1 MEEAGLAALVA
12 SLETEAVAKAKAL
25 HEQVSRLDQAQ
36 RELAAASKKKEEVWM
51 EQRKK
56 LEEEKKQALLKSD
69 LIAKEHSAVEKSAE
83 AIRLAGQDTAQKQ
96 LKQIT
101 ELRQNLDKKTLDVDA
116 IQRQNHDLKQ
126 RLQEA
131 KAAAE
136 EALKTSASSTKKAND
151 NAAALAAAVEKN
163 KELQQKA
170 NESQALRDAEH
181 VRLLSEKQQ
190 AAQATAQAAKS
201 KQALEEQLV
210 SLKAKLAK
218 QTQEL
223 EAAKENLKRQQ
234 REASEAA
241 HRAEQDSARRGS
253 VQSELETAREQ
264 LRVNKNVIA
273 ELQDK
278 VAGLE
283 KAVSAQASQEQSRTS
298 ELSSKDFQVADL
310 QAQLREAVS
319 DRDKLNGERLA
330 LKKEAESLRKEK
342 AVLLVGP
349 CARCKDKQLVQK
361 ENEPVLAPT
370 SGGVHPPPRTFTP
383 RQESKDVKGPKL
395 VGVGM
400 RLTDEFPHTVAE
412 FVRGGAAKRSGL
424 IQVGDHLLAVDGR
437 DIQKLPISE
446 IAAMIVGQVRVSYLL
461 RACASSPRACG
472 VVRDVSCAFF
482 PLAGR
487 KRVAPGFQAGG
498 REVRGEPCARHL
510 SRIVWECR
518 SDTCV
523 DPPAG
528 RVWRGD
534 IAVGKTKMGKALSS
548 YSTECDRRRANRFQ
562 HSFRP
567 GSTTHTPGHLAL
579 ELHTNLTDQ
588 TQNDVGKHSR
598 PAWQLANLTSRPGPR
613 NHLPLAC
620 LTVSCTSVSTNSP
633 RPWRAGAARLVLA
646 TWPLL
651 PPQWHLPACKSATQQ
666 GLQPRR

>member
-36 RELAAASKKKEEVWM
+36 RELAAAGKKKEEAWT

-56 LEEEKKQALLKSD
+56 LEEDKKQALLKSD

-83 AIRLAGQDTAQKQ
+83 ALRLSGQDTAQKQ

-101 ELRQNLDKKTLDVDA
+101 ELRQNLDKKTLDADA

-131 KAAAE
+131 KTAAE
-136 EALKTSASSTKKAND
+136 EALKTSAASAKKAND

-170 NESQALRDAEH
+170 NELQALRDAEH

-190 AAQATAQAAKS
+190 AAQAAAQAAKS
-201 KQALEEQLV
+201 KHALEEQLV

-234 REASEAA
+234 RQATEAT

-283 KAVSAQASQEQSRTS
+283 KAVSTQASQEQSRTS
-298 ELSSKDFQVADL
+298 ELSSKDSQVADL

-361 ENEPVLAPT
+361 ENEPVSAPT
-370 SGGVHPPPRTFTP
+370 SGTGVHPTARTFTP
-383 RQESKDVKGPKL
+383 RQESRDVKGPKL

-446 IAAMIVGQVRVSYLL
+446 IAAMIVGQVRVL
-461 RACASSPRACG
+461 SSWG
-472 VVRDVSCAFF
+472 V
-482 PLAGR
+482 
-487 KRVAPGFQAGG
+487 
-498 REVRGEPCARHL
+498 
-510 SRIVWECR
+510 
-518 SDTCV
+518 CV
-523 DPPAG
+523 QPS
-528 RVWRGD
+528 RVW
-534 IAVGKTKMGKALSS
+534 
-548 YSTECDRRRANRFQ
+548 
-562 HSFRP
+562 
-567 GSTTHTPGHLAL
+567 
-579 ELHTNLTDQ
+579 
-588 TQNDVGKHSR
+588 SR
-598 PAWQLANLTSRPGPR
+598 T
-613 NHLPLAC
+613 
-620 LTVSCTSVSTNSP
+620 
-633 RPWRAGAARLVLA
+633 
-646 TWPLL
+646 
-651 PPQWHLPACKSATQQ
+651 
-666 GLQPRR
+666 